1 MGLAGG
7 VTVGSGTATADG
19 FGDGPGHAL
28 PYAAG
33 GSVFRA
39 WSAAM
44 DARAAADARDDGPWR
59 AVKCQASTARR
70 ARPAARMKNRRRQ
83 HAFGS
88 ACRP

>member
-1 MGLAGG
+1 VRVTLAMGLAGG

-39 WSAAM
+39 
-44 DARAAADARDDGPWR
+44 
-59 AVKCQASTARR
+59 
-70 ARPAARMKNRRRQ
+70 
-83 HAFGS
+83 
-88 ACRP
+88 